1 MLHCEVRIE
10 PYTSGCWMCWC
21 LNFCPWMVSYFF
33 FSGVCKKWQRKYL
46 LKYYCS
52 FSDISNSSTV
62 LAPFSHNENKP
73 KLYQYYWQFLLYIAV
88 IVASRMQHSEF
99 HQTQCCASKRTRVG
113 SLLLYELPPAM
124 HCHMGN
130 LNYIVWQRRRPCKT
144 TAAFFFSLPQCYW
157 VLVYS

>member
-1 MLHCEVRIE
+1 MLDVLVLKLLSLDGVI
-10 PYTSGCWMCWC
+10 
-21 LNFCPWMVSYFF
+21 LLF

-62 LAPFSHNENKP
+62 PAPFSHKKNKP
-73 KLYQYYWQFLLYIAV
+73 KLYQYYWQCLLYIAV

-99 HQTQCCASKRTRVG
+99 HQTRCCTSQRTRVG

-124 HCHMGN
+124 HCH
-130 LNYIVWQRRRPCKT
+130 VVTWT
-144 TAAFFFSLPQCYW
+144 TSFGREGDPARQQLHFFFPSPSATECW
-157 VLVYS
+157 FTTSHACCSFCSFPS